1 MVVTRLGELFALA
14 TAGCWVVT
22 AMSFE
27 AAGKRVGSLAVNLIR
42 LYLGFACLLVFCWIT
57 RGLPLPLD
65 ASRHQWLWLVLS
77 GIVGLALGD
86 LFLFRALVILGA
98 RISMLIMAL
107 VPLLTTLLGWLVLKE
122 SMTAMSLLGMALT
135 VTGIALVILQR
146 NPGEMTFKTS
156 QPVAG
161 LLFALGGALG
171 QAGGLILSKYG
182 MGSYNAFA
190 STQIRQIAGLV
201 TLSVL
206 YLFLKAWPRIGPA
219 LKNGRAMATLSL
231 GALFGPFL
239 GVSFSLLA
247 LQNTNAGV
255 ASTIMAIGP
264 VLIIPP
270 AIILF
275 KEKVTLKEV
284 LGAVLAVAGVA
295 ILFLRG

>member
-42 LYLGFACLLVFCWIT
+42 LYIGFACLVAFCGIT

-65 ASRHQWLWLVLS
+65 APPHQWFWLSLS

-122 SMTAMSLLGMALT
+122 TMTAMSLLGMALT

-156 QPVAG
+156 QPIAG

-201 TLSVL
+201 TLSAL
-206 YLFLKAWPRIGPA
+206 YLFLKAWPRIWPA

-231 GALFGPFL
+231 GSFFGPFL

-275 KEKVTLKEV
+275 KEKITAKEV

>member
-42 LYLGFACLLVFCWIT
+42 LYIGFACLVAFCGIT

-65 ASRHQWLWLVLS
+65 APPHQWFWLSLS

-122 SMTAMSLLGMALT
+122 SVTAMSLLGMALT

-206 YLFLKAWPRIGPA
+206 YLFLKAWPRIWPA

-231 GALFGPFL
+231 GSFFGPFL

-284 LGAVLAVAGVA
+284 LGAVLAVAGVG

>member
-42 LYLGFACLLVFCWIT
+42 LYIGFACLLVFCWIT

-65 ASRHQWLWLVLS
+65 ASRHQWFWLVLS

-171 QAGGLILSKYG
+171 QAGGLVLSKYG

-206 YLFLKAWPRIGPA
+206 YLFLKAWPRIWPA
-219 LKNGRAMATLSL
+219 LKNGRAMATLTL
-231 GALFGPFL
+231 GSFFGPFL

-295 ILFLRG
+295 ILFLR

>member
-1 MVVTRLGELFALA
+1 MTRLGELFALA

-22 AMSFE
+22 VLSFE

-42 LYLGFACLLVFCWIT
+42 LYIGFACLLAFCWIM

-65 ASRHQWLWLVLS
+65 APRHQWLWLSLS

-86 LFLFRALVILGA
+86 LFLFRALVVIGS
-98 RISMLIMAL
+98 RTSMLIMAL
-107 VPLLTTLLGWLVLKE
+107 VPPLTALLGWLVLKE
-122 SMTAMSLLGMALT
+122 ALTLVSFLGMILT
-135 VTGIALVILQR
+135 VAGIALVVLQR
-146 NPGEMTFKTS
+146 NPGEVTFKTTK
-156 QPVAG
+156 PVSG

-182 MGSYNAFA
+182 MGPYSAFA
-190 STQIRQIAGLV
+190 STQIRQVAAIA

-206 YLFLKAWPRIGPA
+206 YLFLKAWPQVGSA
-219 LKNGRAMATLSL
+219 LKRGKAMAILSL
-231 GALFGPFL
+231 GSVFGPFM
-239 GVSFSLLA
+239 GVSLSLLA
-247 LQNTNAGV
+247 LQNAQAGV

-270 AIILF
+270 AIVLF

-295 ILFLRG
+295 ILFLW